1 MLEAALLQ
9 MDGII
14 SGACAEGVVEG
25 NTEWKDSV
33 KEATR
38 NLVAAIKSA
47 PTPPP
52 PPDAGTVEILM
63 QWMQPGFLSN
73 QFFYINSFNNKI
85 FLFLL
90 LGEYKSRVLICKVE
104 VLGTECGVADFIRG
118 TQIEI
123 HSVSSLS
130 DVVRQ
135 PFESNPESQS
145 DSSDAASTIKHWD
158 SQWTPSEGYDSS
170 GTSNSGGGEDYTE
183 DYPQRITIDLPRF
196 GDCHSAC
203 RSQTCLC
210 QGCLFEYNRMISL
223 QGSMSNI
230 CGKSTATTNP
240 THLSSLPPLYSTPC
254 SSIQNELP
262 HHCSKDHLP
271 MSCNCHTMYP
281 CHTQQI
287 SSHPKEC
294 TLHSSDKTNST
305 TSLSGNSVGRCV
317 GSLDRRRRRF
327 KSKADHNQR
336 TKSHSDLMCCAKD
349 RPHYCSLQ
357 QFQCGTNSHMY
368 SYYNKTEERLRKLES
383 ERGALHMEVSVL
395 SEQVD
400 AQSSKIQELENMLQ
414 EKKHTLRQMEEAL
427 QKEVLSRSA
436 LETQK
441 LELLSSLSELKL
453 RQASLEHENLA
464 LRNTS
469 SLSNGERF
477 SRHAGQY
484 SSLPRPPTSAKKGV
498 AFAEEEKTVIGE
510 ASLQPESAP
519 PKPLAELSIE
529 EVSDWLSRIGLEC
542 YAAELRR
549 WGATGA
555 KLLET
560 TPNQIEKELDIKN
573 VLHRKKLLYAIESEK
588 CNAEGFLGSEK
599 MDSAAVL
606 RWLDDIGL
614 PQHKEAFHNAK
625 VDGRVLHRLTTEDLL
640 NLGVTAQLHAASLRR
655 GIQILRELN
664 FEFDNLERRSVSGNG
679 ADGSNVTL
687 WTNHRVMEWLRV
699 VDLAEYAPNMR
710 GSGVHGGLMIHEGR
724 FTSELLATILSIPP
738 SKTLLRRH
746 LTTHFNQIL
755 GREVVQHKREM
766 ESTLGFVP
774 LTLTARL
781 KAPKKSQFTLK
792 RKKSKNEVDY
802 GNLVCPLEASPP
814 DLEDTGQKKVIGCI

>member
-1 MLEAALLQ
+1 
-9 MDGII
+9 MDTWTNYPKEYQNLIAI
-14 SGACAEGVVEG
+14 MEEE
-25 NTEWKDSV
+25 NKLHRKD
-33 KEATR
+33 
-38 NLVAAIKSA
+38 
-47 PTPPP
+47 
-52 PPDAGTVEILM
+52 
-63 QWMQPGFLSN
+63 
-73 QFFYINSFNNKI
+73 
-85 FLFLL
+85 
-90 LGEYKSRVLICKVE
+90 
-104 VLGTECGVADFIRG
+104 
-118 TQIEI
+118 
-123 HSVSSLS
+123 
-130 DVVRQ
+130 
-135 PFESNPESQS
+135 SQS

-170 GTSNSGGGEDYTE
+170 GTSNSGCGEDYAE
-183 DYPQRITIDLPRF
+183 DYQHRIPIDLPRF
-196 GDCHSAC
+196 VEDCHTAC

-210 QGCLFEYNRMISL
+210 QGCLFEYNKMINL

-230 CGKSTATTNP
+230 CGTPTSKINP
-240 THLSSLPPLYSTPC
+240 THLSTLPPLYSTPC
-254 SSIQNELP
+254 SSIQSELP

-271 MSCNCHTMYP
+271 LSCNCRTMYS
-281 CHTQQI
+281 CHMQQI
-287 SSHPKEC
+287 PLHLKEC
-294 TLHSSDKTNST
+294 HLHSSDKTNST

-327 KSKADHNQR
+327 KSKTDHNQR
-336 TKSHSDLMCCAKD
+336 TKSHSDLICCAKD
-349 RPHYCSLQ
+349 KPHYCSLQ
-357 QFQCGTNSHMY
+357 QFQCGNNSHLY
-368 SYYNKTEERLRKLES
+368 SYYNKTEERLQKLES

-400 AQSSKIQELENMLQ
+400 AQSSKIQELENMLK
-414 EKKHTLRQMEEAL
+414 EKKHSLRQMEEAL
-427 QKEVLSRSA
+427 QK
-436 LETQK
+436 
-441 LELLSSLSELKL
+441 LLSSLSELKL

-484 SSLPRPPTSAKKGV
+484 SSLPRPPTSSKKGV

-510 ASLQPESAP
+510 SSFQPESAP

-529 EVSDWLSRIGLEC
+529 EVGEWLSRIGLEC

-549 WGATGA
+549 WGATGV
-555 KLLET
+555 KLVEA

-573 VLHRKKLLYAIESEK
+573 ILHRKKLLYAIESERS
-588 CNAEGFLGSEK
+588 NAEGFLGSEK

-664 FEFDNLERRSVSGNG
+664 FEFDNMERRSVNGNG
-679 ADGSNVTL
+679 ADGTNVTL

-724 FTSELLATILSIPP
+724 FTSEL
-738 SKTLLRRH
+738 
-746 LTTHFNQIL
+746 
-755 GREVVQHKREM
+755 EVVQHKREM